1 MAVRKN
7 EQSISR
13 FAVLDTAL
21 QLVSYTMQIL
31 SNEKV
36 FIPKYQK
43 LIDKMSY
50 ETTMIYHSCRVANK
64 TDMRTDNPIEY
75 QYRAKQR
82 LTLEQDALQYCE
94 QLLTDIMISQ
104 KVFHLKASKVKHWT
118 KLTSE
123 TQKSIEKWCFCFIEI
138 FTYQV
143 LVQSL
148 YLDILVKFLI
158 AVELVVSSI
167 GM

>member
-123 TQKSIEKWCFCFIEI
+123 TQKSIEKWYDSE
-138 FTYQV
+138 TKRYG
-143 LVQSL
+143 L
-148 YLDILVKFLI
+148 
-158 AVELVVSSI
+158 
-167 GM
+167 